1 VSEDI
6 GETEF
11 NDIFLQCPI
20 VKYTRNGAVHSI
32 YHRTAAIPSGFNAY
46 SLFTHTWSDTNNVL
60 GTDFEIYDTYDDLLG
75 GTNKWTYCNYDD
87 SDVGYPRDCG
97 KSGSVANTWF
107 SMPDGE
113 HSARGLTS
121 GASFELWTGGGCGLA
136 IPPPPPPPPLFLT
149 SLVEDAN
156 QPKIYASDAAAFDG
170 FGVSVS
176 LYGNTALIGAFDD
189 DNNVLNSGSVYVF
202 TRPSADGTFT
212 QDSKLYASSPFQ
224 ADLFGSSV
232 SLYGDTA
239 LIGATNTDNNYQD
252 SGSVYVFTRSS
263 TSGLFTQES
272 QLYANDAAQS
282 DAFGCSVSL
291 YGDTALI
298 GACGDD
304 GYDDGN
310 VLVQDS
316 GSVYV
321 FTLSSTSGTFTQH
334 SQLYAGDAATY
345 DSFGCSVSL
354 YGDTALI
361 GALEDGDEGSG
372 AGSVY
377 VFTRS
382 STDGTFTQ
390 QSGKLYASDAA
401 ASDNFGVSVSLHG
414 NTALIGAWFDDGS
427 TDNAVSGS
435 GSVYVF
441 TRSTTDGTFTEQFKL
456 YASDAAADDFF
467 GASVS
472 LYGDTI
478 LVGARDDDGP
488 DTNSPSN
495 SGSVYVFRKPQE
507 LYEDEDGWSLLLAYN
522 HVGGE
527 KKDLVPGIA
536 PQSPTGYSHIWL
548 DDIGLTVD
556 DVAAVRFYCT
566 SALHSRVAHWSTEA
580 SIAKQ
585 SITNGIL
592 GPFTGFASWNTGT
605 TKFSDHTAD
614 IPDAINEGWGHGIT
628 NTLES
633 CDAPS
638 INGCTDLF
646 NFPFYHYGPQTGH
659 RHWSINAASLS
670 NNFACD
676 DEPYESYAHSTLHQ
690 IWFKRKA

>member
-1 VSEDI
+1 MSEDI

-32 YHRTAAIPSGFNAY
+32 YHRTTAIPSGFNAY

-97 KSGSVANTWF
+97 KSVSVGNTWF

-136 IPPPPPPPPLFLT
+136 TPPPPPSPPPSPLFLT

-156 QPKIYASDAAAFDG
+156 QPKIYASDAAASDG
-170 FGVSVS
+170 FGISVS
-176 LYGNTALIGAFDD
+176 LYGNTALIGAYADD
-189 DNNVLNSGSVYVF
+189 DNNLSNSGSVYVF
-202 TRPSADGTFT
+202 TRSGVSGTFT
-212 QDSKLYASSPFQ
+212 EQSGKLYASSPGS
-224 ADLFGSSV
+224 ANLFGNSV

-239 LIGATNTDNNYQD
+239 LIGAPNHASNGLLS
-252 SGSVYVFTRSS
+252 SGTVYVFTRSS

-272 QLYANDAAQS
+272 QLYANDTAVS

-298 GACGDD
+298 GACSDN
-304 GYDDGN
+304 GYDDDN
-310 VLVQDS
+310 ALVQDS

-321 FTLSSTSGTFTQH
+321 FALSSTSGNFTQH

-345 DSFGCSVSL
+345 DSFGSSVSL
-354 YGDTALI
+354 HGDTALI
-361 GALEDGDEGSG
+361 GAYGDDGSDNSNPVTDS
-372 AGSVY
+372 GSVY
-377 VFTRS
+377 VFTRPS
-382 STDGTFTQ
+382 ADGTFTQ
-390 QSGKLYASDAA
+390 KSKLYASDAA

-414 NTALIGAWFDDGS
+414 NTALVGAWFDDGS
-427 TDNAVSGS
+427 DESKSGS

-456 YASDAAADDFF
+456 YASDAAEDDFF

-527 KKDLVPGIA
+527 KEDLVPGVA

-548 DDIGLTVD
+548 DDIGLTAD
-556 DVAAVRFYCT
+556 DVEAVRFYCT
-566 SALHSRVAHWSTEA
+566 SALHSRVAHWSTDA
-580 SIAKQ
+580 LIAKQ
-585 SITNGIL
+585 SIINGIL
-592 GPFTGFASWNTGT
+592 GPFTGYTSWSTGT

-614 IPDAINEGWGHGIT
+614 IPDAINDG
-628 NTLES
+628 
-633 CDAPS
+633 
-638 INGCTDLF
+638 
-646 NFPFYHYGPQTGH
+646 
-659 RHWSINAASLS
+659 
-670 NNFACD
+670 
-676 DEPYESYAHSTLHQ
+676 
-690 IWFKRKA
+690 